1 MRIRMFRSL
10 FALIAAVAATAAG
23 AQSAAQE
30 RTLANGL
37 RVIVKEDRRAP
48 TVVHMVWYRAGSM
61 DEVSGESGVAHVL
74 EHLMFKGTRT
84 VKSGEFSRRIAAA
97 GGRENAFTN
106 RDYTAYFQQVPK
118 AALPQMMQLEADR
131 MSNLLVTEAEFARG

>member
-1 MRIRMFRSL
+1 M
-10 FALIAAVAATAAG
+10 
-23 AQSAAQE
+23 QE
-30 RTLANGL
+30 HTLANGL
-37 RVIVKEDRRAP
+37 RVIVKEDHRAP

-61 DEVSGESGVAHVL
+61 DEVSGTTGVAHVL
-74 EHLMFKGTRT
+74 EHMMFKGTKT

-118 AALPQMMQLEADR
+118 AALPLMLQLEADR
-131 MSNLLVTEAEFARG
+131 MSNLLVTEDEFARRSRW